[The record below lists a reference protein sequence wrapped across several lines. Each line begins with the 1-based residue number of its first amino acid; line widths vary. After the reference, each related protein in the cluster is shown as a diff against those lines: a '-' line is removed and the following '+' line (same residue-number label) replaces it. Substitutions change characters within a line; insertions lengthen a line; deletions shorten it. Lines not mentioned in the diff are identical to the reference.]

1 MIFFF
6 FFFKGA
12 FVTLCEA
19 IGMHDQR
26 IYIELGCFLKLIVR
40 SIFGV
45 YEILLEAVVK
55 YLNDRYVVASV

>member
-1 MIFFF
+1 
-6 FFFKGA
+6 
-12 FVTLCEA
+12 
-19 IGMHDQR
+19 MHDQR
-26 IYIELGCFLKLIVR
+26 IYIELGCFLKLVVR